1 MSLVPQPPEPVKPK
15 PSPGFWMTTWKR
27 FRRRPMAMLGLS
39 YVLLMAFTAIFAPAI
54 VGTKPI
60 VCKYKGNYYFPCLG
74 YFNSSWENVI
84 FRKDRFRGVYPA
96 NLKKKDPESWAVF
109 PLVYQDPFRRIR
121 ENEWPGQPE
130 NEVGS
135 KGKPN
140 KYNLMGTTDSGIDVF
155 AVMIHGTKIAL
166 LVGFVTTGIAAV
178 IGITLGAIAG
188 YFGGW
193 TDIVISRFTE
203 VVISIPTLV
212 IIISLLS
219 FVKNPSIWLT
229 MAVLGLTSWT
239 TICRLT
245 RAEFLKLK
253 AMDYVTAA
261 RSLGAGQARIMFKHI
276 LPNAMAPILVPISFG
291 IASAILLEAA
301 LSILGIGSPPDTPSW
316 GNLLNQGKGSFES
329 RWWLVFFP
337 GFAIF
342 LTVLAYNLIGEGL
355 QEATDPRLRESA
367 K

>member
-1 MSLVPQPPEPVKPK
+1 MLALGYVVFM
-15 PSPGFWMTTWKR
+15 GLIALTA
-27 FRRRPMAMLGLS
+27 PM
-39 YVLLMAFTAIFAPAI
+39 II
-54 VGTKPI
+54 GTKPI
-60 VCKYKGNYYFPCLG
+60 ICRYKGNIYFPCLA
-74 YFNSSWENVI
+74 YFNQSWEPVI
-84 FRKDRFRGVYPA
+84 FHKDRFRKIYPA
-96 NLKKKDPESWAVF
+96 NLKKKDPESWAVW
-109 PLVYQDPFRRIR
+109 PMIYQDPYRRVR
-121 ENEWPGQPE
+121 DNEWEGQPE
-130 NEVGS
+130 SDVGA
-135 KGKPN
+135 KPN
-140 KYNLMGTTDSGIDVF
+140 KYNWMGTTDSGYDVF
-155 AVMIHGTKIAL
+155 AIMIHGTKIAM
-166 LVGFVTTGIAAV
+166 LVGFVVTGIAAV

-193 TDIVISRFTE
+193 TDILISRFTE

-212 IIISLLS
+212 IIIALLS

-229 MAVLGLTSWT
+229 MSVLGLTSWT

-261 RSLGAGQARIMFKHI
+261 RSLGAGRMRIMFRHI
-276 LPNAMAPILVPISFG
+276 LPNALAPILVPISFG

-329 RWWLVFFP
+329 KWWLVFFP

-342 LTVLAYNLIGEGL
+342 LTVLSYNLIGEGL
-355 QEATDPRLRESA
+355 QEATDPRLRESS